1 MPKIITGGGK
11 WKTIDISGECINDDK
26 FTFLSSIEE
35 YIPIDKHKNTSSST
49 KRKRKKRKI
58 NDTLDEKETN
68 NDDIQQKKK
77 NKKKKKLKESNE
89 AVVEKVLIANSKGT
103 NGDTV
108 GTTDFK
114 NEELGCDELNEGED
128 EVADM
133 SGWMNLCISDTI
145 LKAIADIG
153 FAEPTEIQKLV
164 IPSAI
169 RDRRDI
175 IGAAET
181 GSGKT
186 LAFSIPIVEHLL
198 VNQSFAESSEQIKS
212 IRALILAPTRELV
225 MQIRNHIDALLKYT
239 PFKVASIV
247 GGLSLQK
254 QERILKYV
262 PEIVIATPG
271 RFLALMT
278 SAEANSYLSNWS
290 HLQCLV
296 IDETDRM
303 IEKGHFEDLQQI
315 LDIVKRSTSKK
326 LQTFVFSATL
336 TYTHYVSKRR
346 DDVNDT
352 KMNADEKINRLIEI
366 TGIRKEKHKIID
378 ITGERGIA
386 KRVIESRINC
396 KNLLEKDTNLI
407 YLLNR
412 YVGRTLVFTNSVDAS
427 RRLHGILKQLNHKP
441 GPLMLHAKMI
451 QKKRLKNLEKF
462 AMEENSVLLATDLA
476 ARGLD
481 IRDVQHVIHYQLPK
495 TAELYIHRC
504 GRTARATKE
513 GLAILLIDSQD
524 VFYYQRI
531 CKNLNREK
539 EFPIFPLDSPE
550 LYDILKKRVEIATAV
565 EILDHRLKKIH
576 SKQAWFEKAAANAE
590 LDLDESVYKKDSTA
604 KMSEYLRKEKKILTI
619 QLNRLLSLPLPANK
633 VHVTKT
639 RYVTSAI
646 ASNYDKLSTQDAITS
661 LMENVKNE
669 EVLKKKCRNVCIGH
683 YKTSRRKKRKRM
695 KR

>member
-49 KRKRKKRKI
+49 
-58 NDTLDEKETN
+58 
-68 NDDIQQKKK
+68 
-77 NKKKKKLKESNE
+77 
-89 AVVEKVLIANSKGT
+89 VLIANSKGT

-114 NEELGCDELNEGED
+114 NEELGCGDVIVDELNEGED

-451 QKKRLKNLEKF
+451 QKKRLKTWKNLLNFEYLV
-462 AMEENSVLLATDLA
+462 EENSVLLATDLA

-531 CKNLNREK
+531 CKNLNRETLKERTGNEYRNIKISKYFGIPINVDKSLYLNFRK

-550 LYDILKKRVEIATAV
+550 LYDILKKRVEIATA
-565 EILDHRLKKIH
+565 IH

-590 LDLDESVYKKDSTA
+590 LDLDESKNERIFA
-604 KMSEYLRKEKKILTI
+604 KREKILTI